1 MRVLKEEVE
10 DLRGQNKLLQSKVET
25 LEDTVAQSRETITY
39 LTKLVQN
46 LGGQMK
52 EVISNELSA
61 AKQSLSKEI
70 KTKVSELEKKSDRNK
85 FNILKSGTELLEG
98 ESAPRDF
105 TLMGPGSGGLMNYSG
120 SKAKNSDSSMRHKQ
134 KNVEDMMGKLGE
146 ILELRVGPVDPAP
159 QGPAA
164 QQHGF

>member
-1 MRVLKEEVE
+1 MRLLKEEVE
-10 DLRGQNKLLQSKVET
+10 DLRGHNKLLQTRVET
-25 LEDTVAQSRETITY
+25 LEDTVAQNRETISY

-52 EVISNELSA
+52 EVISNELTA

-70 KTKVSELEKKSDRNK
+70 KAKASELEKKSERNR

-98 ESAPRDF
+98 ESIPRDF
-105 TLMGPGSGGLMNYSG
+105 TLMGPGSGGVLNYSG
-120 SKAKNSDSSMRHKQ
+120 SKAKNSDSSIRNKQ

-146 ILELRVGPVDPAP
+146 ILELRVDWTDAAP
-159 QGPAA
+159 QGAA
-164 QQHGF
+164 AEQHGF